1 MGSKCLKCV
10 GGQLYCSICDAQLIK
25 YGFTKG
31 YSQRYRCKECKTTS
45 VNNYKYN
52 AYNKHINERIVAFT
66 REGVGIK
73 STARLLK
80 IAINTVLARIK
91 KIAKSI
97 IQPAIPLN
105 QTYEVDELCTFV
117 KHKENRVWIVYALC
131 RATGQVVSFNVG
143 KRTNKTLTGVIQ
155 TIQNANPKQIIT
167 DKLKNY
173 RYLINRNFHSTKHRG
188 INRIERMNLT
198 LRTHL
203 KRLNRR
209 SLAYSKS
216 IVMLSA
222 VLKIY
227 FWSDLIY

>member
-1 MGSKCLKCV
+1 
-10 GGQLYCSICDAQLIK
+10 LYCSKCDNQLIK
-25 YGFTKG
+25 YGFTKIHK
-31 YSQRYRCKECKTTS
+31 QRYLCKECKTTA

-52 AYNKHINERIVAFT
+52 AYNKHINENIVAFT
-66 REGVGIK
+66 REGVGIR

-117 KHKENRVWIVYALC
+117 KHKENRVWIVYAFC
-131 RATGQVVSFNVG
+131 RETGKVVSFNVG
-143 KRTNKTLTGVIQ
+143 KRTNKTLNRVIQ
-155 TIQNANPKQIIT
+155 TVENARPKQIIT

-173 RYLINRNFHSTKHRG
+173 RYLIDINLHSTKHRG
-188 INRIERMNLT
+188 INHIERMNLT

-216 IVMLSA
+216 ILMLSA

-227 FWSDLIY
+227 FWC

>member
-1 MGSKCLKCV
+1 MGSMCLKCV

-31 YSQRYRCKECKTTS
+31 SRQRYRCKECKTTS

-66 REGVGIK
+66 REGVGIR

-91 KIAKSI
+91 KIANSI
-97 IQPAIPLN
+97 KPPPIPLGK
-105 QTYEVDELCTFV
+105 TYEVDELCTFV
-117 KHKENRVWIVYALC
+117 KHKENRIWVVYALC
-131 RATGQVVSFNVG
+131 RETCKIVSFNVG
-143 KRTNKTLTGVIQ
+143 KRTNKTLNRVIQ
-155 TIQNANPKQIIT
+155 TVKNASPKQIIT

-173 RYLINRNFHSTKHRG
+173 RYLIDRNLHSTKHRG

-227 FWSDLIY
+227 FFL